1 MKKVLVFCFIVRNI
15 ADISQYLKKR
25 LLNTLGLNI
34 FFKKI
39 SFSIR
44 FSTMLLQFYHALA
57 ETISSMHVKERKGKK
72 GGKLMNTYIKPFVL
86 FLLYLFLQTNYSPKC
101 PRFYFII
108 FAYISYFFTLDRLI
122 CEF

>member
-72 GGKLMNTYIKPFVL
+72 GE
-86 FLLYLFLQTNYSPKC
+86 S
-101 PRFYFII
+101 
-108 FAYISYFFTLDRLI
+108 S
-122 CEF
+122 